1 MAPTDI
7 KVRIHNIVDRMP
19 ENLLPEFLSFIQEI
33 ESAFLDNDALEKAR
47 KIIIENKEL
56 LQKLSQNEYSV

>member
-56 LQKLSQNEYSV
+56 LQKLSQNE